1 MRKCVLILVMFAFIT
16 TGYSQENKDI
26 KMVIEQFFVHMSA
39 HDSAAIRNLCMPDMI
54 LKSVTIRNGEN
65 RISETSLQNF
75 MNSVG
80 TKREGTTIEE
90 KILSYDFRTDGPL
103 SVVWTPYEFYVN
115 GKKSHHGTNAFTM
128 VLHNNAWKVLGI
140 TDTRYR

>member
-1 MRKCVLILVMFAFIT
+1 MKKCMLLLVVLISVTPGFT
-16 TGYSQENKDI
+16 QDNKEI

-75 MNSVG
+75 MNAVG

-128 VLHNNAWKVLGI
+128 VLHNNSWKVLSI